1 MEVSRIGRNS
11 PCPCDSGRKHKA
23 CCLPL
28 LETVAREDREL
39 DGVFRDMVD
48 WISEECSEL
57 YGEAGELTRF
67 ERLLRGPLMCRH
79 YSLWA
84 MIDYR
89 PSDDGPPLAA
99 RYATRAG
106 ISPARQACAE
116 RIAGTR
122 LGVHRVLDVVPGMW
136 LDLRA
141 VAEDEPVR
149 AIAPLASTHTQAGD
163 IILTRLIVGPP
174 APSIWGAGAV
184 FEPDS
189 AGKWTRH
196 VETLPADRADAA
208 LALLNFHP
216 DDHAEPLVDR
226 GGRVSTDWTVYGDEL
241 VLDALEEDPLFESLG
256 QEIGGG
262 WAFAWSRG
270 DRHLRAAEP
279 EPGDVEGNELA
290 RVVVDRDR
298 LTVLAIDHAA
308 SGELAAHLARELKG
322 LVGESG
328 HQRAA

>member
-1 MEVSRIGRNS
+1 MSRIGRNS
-11 PCPCDSGRKHKA
+11 SCPCGSGRKHKA

-28 LETVAREDREL
+28 LETAAREDREL
-39 DGVFRDMVD
+39 DGVFRGMVD

-57 YGEAGELTRF
+57 YEEAGELTRF
-67 ERLLRGPLMCRH
+67 ERLLRGPLMRRH

-89 PSDDGPPLAA
+89 PSDRGPSLAA
-99 RYATRAG
+99 RYATRVG
-106 ISPARQACAE
+106 ISPTQQACAE

-122 LGVHRVLDVVPGMW
+122 LGVHRVLDVVPGIW
-136 LDLRA
+136 LELQA
-141 VAEDEPVR
+141 VAGDASVR
-149 AIAPLASTHTQAGD
+149 AIAPLASTHTRAGD
-163 IILTRLIVGPP
+163 IILTRLIFGSP

-189 AGKWTRH
+189 AGKWMRH
-196 VETLPADRADAA
+196 VDTLPADRAEAA
-208 LALLNFHP
+208 LALLNFDP

-226 GGRVSTDWTVYGDEL
+226 GGRVSSSWTVYDDEL
-241 VLDALEEDPLFESLG
+241 VLDALEENPLFESLG

-279 EPGDVEGNELA
+279 EPGDVGRDELA
-290 RVVVDRDR
+290 RVVVDRDL
-298 LTVLAIDHAA
+298 LTVHATDHAA
-308 SGELAAHLARELKG
+308 SGELATHLARELRG
-322 LVGESG
+322 LVGEAG